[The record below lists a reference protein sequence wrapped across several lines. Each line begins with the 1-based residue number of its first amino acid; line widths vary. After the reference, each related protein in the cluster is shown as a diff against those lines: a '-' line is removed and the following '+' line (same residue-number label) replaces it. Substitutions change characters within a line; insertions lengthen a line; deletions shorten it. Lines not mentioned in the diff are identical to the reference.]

1 MAINWNQAEFVAP
14 KLQIVPEQLPLE
26 AGLKVGEVLQNRYD
40 KAIET
45 DTKIGALTKKL
56 MGSVDPKDQEL
67 AKEITDTYAAR
78 LKDRATIGDYHKMQW
93 QTLADAEDFANIY
106 TGLTEKAKTMQ
117 KYRDYIDTNKEV
129 VDPRIKAYQKAEW
142 EKAQAKSTFDKE
154 NRFVSGLGVSA
165 PSLVADTDFA
175 KFADSFAS
183 GFKADSGGS
192 KTGKTIFT
200 KLGDKLPDGT
210 ISAGGAYNQ
219 INANKWEKVKDTDII
234 RALNDYAAASPGLQ
248 ATIDRDTKASIYYEP
263 LREGETLEQRKEMVK
278 RDNMSRAWNAAAN
291 KFGYTS
297 SYDEVENEYN
307 TELNAALAAKNKV
320 DADAPQ
326 WTQLPSAQFKQPGS
340 KDLFGMN
347 DKGELV
353 YSSDKSKDRPFNTT
367 NDILGGTGLGKNPQQ
382 TFEEYKKA
390 LTRPSVERTR
400 IINHLTA
407 LGVIDKNADTK
418 TINSAI
424 SNFWNRLANAE
435 SSITVAKPGN
445 KAANDMLEEYNRTY
459 FGTKTPDSKAKG
471 TSILEGQLAQ
481 HTFINEQGKPMTPQQ
496 VAKETAN
503 RNVRVNGIVD
513 QYKSPFEYGSSYMV
527 ASNDEGEQKHY
538 LISPDLNTKNSGA
551 YAANQIYNSINKQG
565 LKSSWTD
572 GQGINYEATPLE
584 GGKRFVVYVNRD
596 INNPIIIDEPTL
608 NQLSQVTPGNVLPA
622 LQSLLKR

>member
-1 MAINWNQAEFVAP
+1 MAINWNQAEYVAP
-14 KLQIVPEQLPLE
+14 KLQIVPEQLPVE
-26 AGLKVGEVLQNRYD
+26 AGVKVGAVLQDRFD
-40 KAIET
+40 KSYEN
-45 DTKIGALTKKL
+45 LTKAEEAARQL
-56 MGSVDPKDQEL
+56 INTANPVD
-67 AKEITDTYAAR
+67 KEIATQVFNQYSEQLKGIDKTDLHNARWKTLKLATEAANNYTSMAQRNKEIQAQEEMISKNPIWGTTREER
-78 LKDRATIGDYHKMQW
+78 LKDFRKGLTSMGWD
-93 QTLADAEDFANIY
+93 ADKRTFANLNVSPY
-106 TGLTEKAKTMQ
+106 SAAADVNTMKKSVEYGALMKPETFGAKDGSLEYVDASGKTTKNPFDAALVYHRTQTGERKLLKDADIKSAVQNAMLNDSEVKAMVNRDL
-117 KYRDYIDTNKEV
+117 KYLGINPDNPE
-129 VDPRIKAYQKAEW
+129 
-142 EKAQAKSTFDKE
+142 QAKE
-154 NRFVSGLGVSA
+154 YNQYLQ
-165 PSLVADTDFA
+165 
-175 KFADSFAS
+175 
-183 GFKADSGGS
+183 
-192 KTGKTIFT
+192 KTIFDPA
-200 KLGDKLPDGT
+200 K
-210 ISAGGAYNQ
+210 SAGELLK
-219 INANKWEKVKDTDII
+219 INDNTLKNDMTMSSGVAAGGKSKSDTD
-234 RALNDYAAASPGLQ
+234 AA
-248 ATIDRDTKASIYYEP
+248 
-263 LREGETLEQRKEMVK
+263 
-278 RDNMSRAWNAAAN
+278 
-291 KFGYTS
+291 
-297 SYDEVENEYN
+297 
-307 TELNAALAAKNKV
+307 
-320 DADAPQ
+320 Q

-347 DKGELV
+347 DKGELI
-353 YSSDKSKDRPFNTT
+353 YSSDESKDRPFNAT

-400 IINHLTA
+400 IINHLTE

-418 TINSAI
+418 TVNSAI

-445 KAANDMLEEYNRTY
+445 KAANDILEEYNRTY

-471 TSILEGQLAQ
+471 SSILEGQLAQ

-572 GQGINYEATPLE
+572 GSGVSYEATPLE
-584 GGKRFVVYVNRD
+584 GGKRFAVYVNSD
-596 INNPIIIDEPTL
+596 INNPIVIDESTL
-608 NQLSQVTPGNVLPA
+608 NQLSQVSPGNVLPA